1 MPVPISSR
9 CESVEAVFTGEYKF
23 AVPYFQR
30 GYAWQQEHAGRLVA
44 DLLTHAAGT
53 QPTDWYPLG
62 AIIVAHRPGAPVADV
77 ADGHQ
82 RLITLTILI
91 AVLRDLETDA
101 ARRQRLARCIIDET
115 GAARFSTLQGTAEL
129 LLTAIQAE
137 GATTLDAATEGL
149 ELTPSEAAV
158 LDNRALIAER
168 LSELSLAERRRL
180 ADFLLERTVL
190 VKITVEEDS
199 AARLLFSTMHETGVK
214 PKSAD
219 LLKSRVLG
227 RCTGQNRDQA
237 QTIWEGIEARLGRDR
252 MDALF
257 LSIAAIKSR
266 ALATEHPDV
275 ALGQVF
281 DFESSQVAS
290 DFVLEHL
297 RPIGA
302 RHVEMLNAG
311 LDPRAQPGPVFRRLQ
326 YLSWIVRHETWR
338 LPALHWLVQSGYEH
352 PKTFDFLKRLEALAW
367 VQMIRAEE
375 AIRRD
380 RRYLAILD
388 EIDRGRALEPG
399 GALDVLAQ
407 ERETARSILIAPN
420 VARRPYKLFLL
431 LRLNSIYE
439 GDSAVTITP
448 DATVEHIF
456 PQRPGA
462 ASGWARDYGRSGE
475 DASLKHMLGN
485 LTLLTEREQ
494 NRAANRDFDLK
505 RATYATSAFA
515 LSRRLASFSSW
526 RPENIRSRTE
536 DLVDDFLADLGLG

>member
-1 MPVPISSR
+1 MQVPISSS
-9 CESVEAVFTGEYKF
+9 CESIEAVFTGTYKF

-30 GYAWQQEHAGRLVA
+30 GYAWQQEHASRLLT
-44 DLLTHAAGT
+44 DLLAHAAGT

-91 AVLRDLETDA
+91 AVLRDMETDA
-101 ARRQRLARCIIDET
+101 DRRRRLARCVVDEA
-115 GAARFSTLQGTAEL
+115 GAARFSTLHGTAEL
-129 LLTAIQAE
+129 LLTAIQTE
-137 GATTLDAATEGL
+137 GATALGAAAEGL
-149 ELTPSEAAV
+149 DSTPSEAAV
-158 LDNRALIAER
+158 LDNRALIVER
-168 LSELSLAERRRL
+168 LKELSLVERRRL
-180 ADFLLERTVL
+180 ADFLLERTIL

-219 LLKSRVLG
+219 LLKSRILG
-227 RCTGQNRDQA
+227 RCTGETRERA
-237 QTIWEGIEARLGRDR
+237 QTIWEGVEARLGRDR

-257 LSIAAIKSR
+257 LNIAAIKSR
-266 ALATEHPDV
+266 SLAAEHPEV
-275 ALGQVF
+275 ALDQVF
-281 DFESSQVAS
+281 DFESPNGAS
-290 DFVLEHL
+290 DFVLNHL

-302 RHVEMLNAG
+302 RHIEMLNAG
-311 LDPRAQPGPVFRRLQ
+311 LDPRAQPGPVYRRLQ

-338 LPALHWLVQSGYEH
+338 LPALYWLARLGYDH
-352 PKTFDFLKRLEALAW
+352 PQTFDFLRRLEALAW

-388 EIDRGRALEPG
+388 EIDSGGALEPG
-399 GALDVLAQ
+399 GALDILAH
-407 ERETARSILIAPN
+407 ERETARSILIGPN

-439 GDSAVTITP
+439 GAGAVTITP

-462 ASGWARDYGRSGE
+462 TSGWVQDYGRAGD
-475 DASLKHMLGN
+475 DAGLKHVLGN

-505 RATYATSAFA
+505 RATYATSAFT
-515 LSRRLASFSSW
+515 LSRRLAAKSSW
-526 RPENIRSRTE
+526 RPEDIKSRTN